1 MFVNPLQVSEIIS
14 EQALP
19 VHDAAAR
26 NMAALFSA
34 LADPTRVRIISL
46 LLDGDVCV
54 HDIQKALGMTQSAVS
69 HQLRLLRDLR
79 VVRARRDGRHIF
91 YALDDMHVRILYL
104 QSLEH
109 IRHKDA
115 QRA

>member
-1 MFVNPLQVSEIIS
+1 
-14 EQALP
+14 
-19 VHDAAAR
+19 
-26 NMAALFSA
+26 MAALFSA
-34 LADPTRVRIISL
+34 LADPSRIRIISL

-54 HDIQKALGMTQSAVS
+54 HDIQKALHMTQSAVS

-91 YALDDMHVRILYL
+91 YALDDTHVRNLYL

-109 IRHKDA
+109 VRHEHA
-115 QRA
+115 PLA